1 MHTSKRH
8 MTKNMFARNSV
19 GHPAPPLCLSLPE
32 AEVWFGVSLSLAGSS
47 PLPEKDRIWFG
58 LLLAVP
64 RRATSRP
71 KQSSHFFGRRKGC
84 VIQKI
89 LILSSFLSNNS
100 WENKESL
107 EKAYLN
113 PRKWKSIS
121 LMIICITIL

>member
-1 MHTSKRH
+1 

-71 KQSSHFFGRRKGC
+71 KQSSHFFWAAERLRDSKDINL
-84 VIQKI
+84 VVVP
-89 LILSSFLSNNS
+89 L
-100 WENKESL
+100 
-107 EKAYLN
+107 
-113 PRKWKSIS
+113 
-121 LMIICITIL
+121 